1 LQVGNSILREDEIV
15 QLA

>member
-1 LQVGNSILREDEIV
+1 MHRGRMKIEIV

>member
-1 LQVGNSILREDEIV
+1 VGNSILREDEIV